1 MYWLFLPLAA
11 VLSFF
16 FSLSSFPLV
25 TRGGI
30 IDYPDLVG
38 KKENSDDF
46 DVVTRPRRVTTQFTT
61 QLTKFSLLNKTQH
74 NIT

>member
-16 FSLSSFPLV
+16 FRFPLSLLLP
-25 TRGGI
+25 GGM